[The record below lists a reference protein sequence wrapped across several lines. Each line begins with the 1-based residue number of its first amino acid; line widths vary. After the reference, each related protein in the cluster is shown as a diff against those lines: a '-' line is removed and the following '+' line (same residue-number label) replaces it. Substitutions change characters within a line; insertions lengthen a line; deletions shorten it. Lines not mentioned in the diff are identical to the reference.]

1 MVILDH
7 AFSKLLMS
15 PGESD
20 KHETGT
26 EKCYFSFK
34 AGVEIEFVR
43 LQVRKKAP
51 LLVIPLT
58 VRLLGL
64 NKWSQS
70 GPDLPRPTVAG
81 HDGEAL

>member
-20 KHETGT
+20 KQKAGT

-34 AGVEIEFVR
+34 AGVEIELVR
-43 LQVRKKAP
+43 HC
-51 LLVIPLT
+51 
-58 VRLLGL
+58 LGF
-64 NKWSQS
+64 
-70 GPDLPRPTVAG
+70 R
-81 HDGEAL
+81 

>member
-20 KHETGT
+20 KHEAGT

-43 LQVRKKAP
+43 L
-51 LLVIPLT
+51 
-58 VRLLGL
+58 
-64 NKWSQS
+64 
-70 GPDLPRPTVAG
+70 
-81 HDGEAL
+81 